1 MEKGENASDVF
12 RINVHGARRPPR
24 RLRLIDVSRYVSVSI
39 KEKKQAE
46 VIFRPLR
53 FNSIT

>member
-1 MEKGENASDVF
+1 MHQTYFELMFTVRGVLLD
-12 RINVHGARRPPR
+12 G
-24 RLRLIDVSRYVSVSI
+24 LIDVSRYVSVSI